1 MQIRTGLRARL
12 RTQGKETGAVIDRC
26 GFRPFWKAVLLMLA
40 VALLLPRF
48 GFADAG
54 VLIPKDKEAP
64 DASILS
70 LAEMKVDIF
79 IDNGDARVR
88 ITQIFQNHTGGIEEG
103 TYVFA
108 LPSNSTVS
116 DFAVWDGPVR
126 IPAVVLERKR
136 AEEVYDEARSQAIDP
151 GLLEMGERDNSDPS
165 KTATF
170 SAKIVPIPAWG
181 TKRLELEYH
190 QKLQVNDWKQFFA
203 LPLKPDAYHEQKAAH
218 FELGFHLKSD
228 VGIEDFQLES
238 KSYRSA
244 IVSRHVD
251 KEITEVAGGF
261 KADNLSLQEDFA
273 VSWKLTAASA
283 DTLHVLT
290 YRNPVPALPSPDEI
304 APQKPSG
311 PEPGFF
317 QAEVL
322 IGDGKGSAQESKS
335 DDNGDPRT
343 IVVLFDNSLSMQW
356 EKLERSYAAT
366 EAILRRLRPVDRFN
380 VILFN
385 QDVAQFKPQPVAANG
400 ASVQQALDFI
410 KASKLRGG
418 TDVGKAL
425 DAGLKQCTT
434 ANSILV
440 IVTDGGSDRGETV
453 VTGKIAA
460 NYAKAWKQAQYRPK
474 TDVFALGD
482 DANLGLLR
490 LIAHNDGVME
500 HVLSTEPIEFK
511 LDGFL
516 SKIVRSPVG
525 GLALNVQPEGRVQ
538 MIYSLDDQVYTR
550 SLASWVGQYASPAA
564 DVQFAAHATRDGAA
578 LAARARVNLPAKSL
592 EHPELPRLWAQARV
606 NALLEQIA
614 RDGETRAAVDEII
627 RLARKYKLVT
637 PYTSFLA
644 VPRSLLRPRVI
655 RPGDPVLRVHTD
667 PAIRSVLAL
676 FPFGLTKPLHHLADE
691 DGKGADGDEL
701 WQTRFL
707 APPEMKDGTYNVR
720 LILRDD
726 KGNTYREAKT
736 FVIASTPPA
745 VKILLN
751 REQLHAGETLT
762 VKASA
767 SASTRTLTARL
778 DGVLPVSLRW
788 NPAARAN
795 TGTLTI
801 PQNMPV
807 GRYALTVTAEDIAH
821 NIGSEEV
828 QVEVLP

>member
-1 MQIRTGLRARL
+1 MTHRR
-12 RTQGKETGAVIDRC
+12 
-26 GFRPFWKAVLLMLA
+26 GFGCFGQAFFWILAAMLSMPCI
-40 VALLLPRF
+40 AL
-48 GFADAG
+48 ADAG
-54 VLIPKDKEAP
+54 VLIPKDKEVP
-64 DASILS
+64 DASVLS
-70 LAEMKVDIF
+70 LAEMKVDIS

-88 ITQIFQNHTGGIEEG
+88 ITQIFQNHTAGIEEG

-108 LPSNSTVS
+108 LPSGSIVS

-126 IPAVVLERKR
+126 IPAVILERKR

-151 GLLEMGERDNSDPS
+151 GLLEMGERDNSDPK

-190 QKLQVNDWKQFFA
+190 QKLAVNDWKQFFA

-218 FELGFHLKSD
+218 FELHFAMSSAPAMQDLQFGSKLYPVTTMANDAHHVAGSFSGSD
-228 VGIEDFQLES
+228 V
-238 KSYRSA
+238 
-244 IVSRHVD
+244 
-251 KEITEVAGGF
+251 
-261 KADNLSLQEDFA
+261 SLDEDFA
-273 VSWKLTAASA
+273 ATWKLDAAAA

-290 YRNPVPALPSPDEI
+290 YRDPTPALPSPDET
-304 APQKPSG
+304 APQKRSR

-317 QAEVL
+317 QASVL
-322 IGDGKGSAQESKS
+322 IGDGKGAAQTGKS
-335 DDNGDPRT
+335 EDNGDPRT
-343 IVVLFDNSLSMQW
+343 VVVLFDNSLSMQW
-356 EKLERSYAAT
+356 DKLERSYAAT
-366 EAILRRLRPVDRFN
+366 EAILRKLQPIDRFN
-380 VILFN
+380 LILFN
-385 QDVAQFKPQPVAANG
+385 QDVAQFKPQPVAADA
-400 ASVQQALDFI
+400 ASVQQALNFI

-418 TDVGKAL
+418 TDIGKAL
-425 DAGLKQCTT
+425 DAGLKQC
-434 ANSILV
+434 AGVNSILV
-440 IVTDGGSDRGETV
+440 MVTDGGSDRGETV

-460 NYAKAWKQAQYRPK
+460 NYAKTWKQAPHPPK
-474 TDVFALGD
+474 TDVFAVGD
-482 DANLGLLR
+482 DANLGLLKLLAR
-490 LIAHNDGVME
+490 NDGVLE
-500 HVLSTEPIEFK
+500 HVLSTEPLEFK

-525 GLALNVQPEGRVQ
+525 GLALHVQPEARVQ
-538 MIYSLDDQVYTR
+538 MVYPLDEQVYTR
-550 SLASWVGQYASPAA
+550 SLAAWVGQYASPAKG
-564 DVQFAAHATRDGAA
+564 VQFTAHATRDGAPLDVKTKA
-578 LAARARVNLPAKSL
+578 DLPAESL
-592 EHPELPRLWAQARV
+592 DHPELPRLWAQARV

-627 RLARKYKLVT
+627 RLARRYKLVT

-667 PAIRSVLAL
+667 PAIRSVIAL
-676 FPFGLTKPLHHLADE
+676 FPFGLTKPLRHLVDE

-707 APPEMKDGTYNVR
+707 APAEMKDGTYDVR
-720 LILRDD
+720 LILRDN

-745 VKILLN
+745 VKILLEH
-751 REQLHAGETLT
+751 RQLHAGETLT

-778 DGVLPVSLRW
+778 GGALPVSLHW

-795 TGTLTI
+795 TGTITV
-801 PQNMPV
+801 PQNFPI
-807 GRYALTVTAEDIAH
+807 GRYTLTVTAEDIAH

>member
-1 MQIRTGLRARL
+1 MYRFGCRFT
-12 RTQGKETGAVIDRC
+12 
-26 GFRPFWKAVLLMLA
+26 FR
-40 VALLLPRF
+40 ALLLTLAAMLAPRMSV
-48 GFADAG
+48 ADAG

-64 DASILS
+64 DASVLS
-70 LAEMKVDIF
+70 LAEMKVDVV

-88 ITQIFQNHTGGIEEG
+88 ITQIFENHTAGIEEG

-108 LPSNSTVS
+108 LPSGSTVS

-126 IPAVVLERKR
+126 IPAVILERRR

-151 GLLEMGERDNSDPS
+151 GLLEMGERDNSDPK
-165 KTATF
+165 KTAMF

-190 QKLQVNDWKQFFA
+190 QKLPVNDWKQFFA

-218 FELGFHLKSD
+218 FELHFEMNSAPALQDLKFGSKLYPLATTGSDAHHVAGSYTGSD
-228 VGIEDFQLES
+228 VSLDEDF
-238 KSYRSA
+238 SA
-244 IVSRHVD
+244 
-251 KEITEVAGGF
+251 T
-261 KADNLSLQEDFA
+261 
-273 VSWKLTAASA
+273 WKLDAAAA
-283 DTLHVLT
+283 DTLHVLA
-290 YRNPVPALPSPDEI
+290 YRDPAPALPSPDET
-304 APQKPSG
+304 APQKPAG

-317 QAEVL
+317 EASVL
-322 IGDGKGSAQESKS
+322 VGDGKGAPQAGKS
-335 DDNGDPRT
+335 EDNGDPRT
-343 IVVLFDNSLSMQW
+343 VVVLFDNSLSMQW
-356 EKLERSYAAT
+356 DKLEHSYAAT

-385 QDVAQFKPQPVAANG
+385 QDVAQFKPQPVAADG

-418 TDVGKAL
+418 TDIGKAL
-425 DAGLKQCTT
+425 DAGLKQCTA

-440 IVTDGGSDRGETV
+440 MVTDGGSDRGETV

-460 NYAKAWKQAQYRPK
+460 NYAKAWRQAPHPPK
-474 TDVFALGD
+474 TDVFAVGD

-490 LIAHNDGVME
+490 LLAHNDGVLE

-525 GLALNVQPEGRVQ
+525 RLALDVQPGARVQ
-538 MIYSLDDQVYTR
+538 MVYPLDEQVYTR
-550 SLASWVGQYASPAA
+550 SLASWVGQYAAPVKGVEFTAR
-564 DVQFAAHATRDGAA
+564 ATRDGTP
-578 LAARARVNLPAKSL
+578 LEARAKVDLPAESL
-592 EHPELPRLWAQARV
+592 DHPELPRLWAQARV

-667 PAIRSVLAL
+667 PAIRSVIAI
-676 FPFGLTKPLHHLADE
+676 FPFGLTKPLRHLADE

-707 APPEMKDGTYNVR
+707 APPEMKDGTYDVR
-720 LILRDD
+720 LILRDS

-736 FVIASTPPA
+736 FVIASTPPV
-745 VKILLN
+745 VKILLD
-751 REQLHAGETLT
+751 RRQLHAGETLM

-778 DGVLPVSLRW
+778 DGVLPVPLRW
-788 NPAARAN
+788 NAAAHAN
-795 TGTLTI
+795 TGMLTV
-801 PQNMPV
+801 PQNFPV
-807 GRYALTVTAEDIAH
+807 GRYSLTVTAEDIAH
-821 NIGSEEV
+821 NMGSEEV